1 MKVVLPIISTH
12 LIVLIPRFYPLNAL
26 TLELKNEVNGV
37 ISFNIPNY
45 LIENGK
51 MYVSFNHIF
60 TENDRFEIKITENN
74 EVVYRGKL
82 FCTAQTPQQ
91 YSQTKDI
98 YIYE

>member
-1 MKVVLPIISTH
+1 
-12 LIVLIPRFYPLNAL
+12 
-26 TLELKNEVNGV
+26 
-37 ISFNIPNY
+37 
-45 LIENGK
+45 

-60 TENDRFEIKITENN
+60 TENDKFEIKITENN